1 MSHNNCVRHFSQWD
15 PLTQNLCK
23 ITHKQGNFT
32 TLIRPGGGTKFGYS
46 SQDEMAIVSLRY
58 YPKPQGRNFLFVC
71 AYGIPV
77 PTCLVDY
84 NSTELSSVTELGR
97 TFGVS
102 TDDAAVAKSISGSPA
117 CFAASTK
124 DVHFD
129 PDASDESPNSGGAM
143 LQNSAILLVTATMAT
158 ALAFGGV

>member
-77 PTCLVDY
+77 ATCLRPR
-84 NSTELSSVTELGR
+84 NSQRRGGSSCFGR
-97 TFGVS
+97 F
-102 TDDAAVAKSISGSPA
+102 
-117 CFAASTK
+117 
-124 DVHFD
+124 
-129 PDASDESPNSGGAM
+129 
-143 LQNSAILLVTATMAT
+143 L
-158 ALAFGGV
+158 